1 MEKSSFSPPDGGNK
15 DTPDVDTFLNMLQT
29 PIHEL
34 VHFSDD
40 WAPPP
45 INPPPPSPFSEASVV
60 EGEYFAACYGL
71 PIRGGP
77 VVIVPSFAPATT
89 TTSLAP
95 SSSSFLF
102 SMSDLLVLLSWNFH
116 RRLLYRCFQLN
127 FTQIFFL
134 FYTILVIM

>member
-15 DTPDVDTFLNMLQT
+15 DTPDVDTLLNMLQT

-40 WAPPP
+40 WASPS

-71 PIRGGP
+71 PIRSKQNGK
-77 VVIVPSFAPATT
+77 
-89 TTSLAP
+89 LAN
-95 SSSSFLF
+95 FG
-102 SMSDLLVLLSWNFH
+102 MSITMKQ
-116 RRLLYRCFQLN
+116 R
-127 FTQIFFL
+127 
-134 FYTILVIM
+134 